1 MKRNLQIK
9 FLFIGFIFISSN
21 AFGVDESIFEGM
33 TSIEAPFE
41 RRDPFRAPKITIQR
55 KSDVKGRIS
64 DGNYSNIPTL
74 GEVSISQ
81 IQVVGVI
88 IGKERRAFVR
98 IGNSSNAGEEGGA
111 PTGVTYTLKEGQ
123 ILGENEAELKA
134 ILPGGLI
141 LVEKTT
147 NIYGQE
153 EYLETVIPIS
163 K

>member
-1 MKRNLQIK
+1 MTL
-9 FLFIGFIFISSN
+9 SSSVFAAPN
-21 AFGVDESIFEGM
+21 NIFEGL
-33 TSIEAPFE
+33 TSIEEPFDL
-41 RRDPFRAPKITIQR
+41 RDPFKAPDRRVEKDSNVVGKVSTG
-55 KSDVKGRIS
+55 V
-64 DGNYSNIPTL
+64 YSNIPVL
-74 GEVSISQ
+74 GDVSLES

-88 IGKERRAFVR
+88 IGKERRAF
-98 IGNSSNAGEEGGA
+98 IKLKQGEGAGA
-111 PTGVTYTLKEGQ
+111 TTYTVKEGQ
-123 ILGENEAELKA
+123 LMGENDAELKA